1 MIEAKPVIKDQYWIL
16 KDGDKKIGN
25 IQAGPEGYSV
35 RINDTVSI
43 VDNLS
48 RISKLAKI
56 YFEQPAGSSKKN
68 DSKIYGYDPGCRTYN
83 AMYDVRRQ
91 LALFTKTK
99 TSKSWFAAGWFRVC
113 QHGIWSI
120 QKNPKLITL
129 QRYQFEGPYREPPK

>member
-25 IQAGPEGYSV
+25 IQAGPKGYSV

-56 YFEQPAGSSKKN
+56 YFEQPAGSLKKN

-99 TSKSWFAAGWFRVC
+99 TSKSWFAAGWFRIC
-113 QHGIWSI
+113 QHGTWSI